1 MIKNNLNALNISL
14 ICLLLISLFLNYHL
28 YSENQE
34 KNRYYTVYYIEDF
47 FNEIKE
53 SISLLDSMI
62 ARGETDYREISFLV
76 ERLNYLDYMLRS
88 VPYYFDGMGGG
99 TNYIG
104 YAAVVMN
111 RGVSYEGLQIPPFF
125 EEQEIDQSELAF
137 LKLFKDRLTSVYVQ
151 LESEDTNNLS
161 SNLTKNK
168 FEKIIM
174 KDVFIIGAER
184 ELLEE
189 YLKYTNPE

>member
-34 KNRYYTVYYIEDF
+34 KNSYYTVYYIEDF
-47 FNEIKE
+47 FNELQE
-53 SISLLDSMI
+53 SILSLKSII
-62 ARGETDYREISFLV
+62 ADEETDYREISYLV
-76 ERLNYLDYMLRS
+76 ERLNYLDYMVRR

-111 RGVSYEGLQIPPFF
+111 RGISYEGHVIPPFF
-125 EEQEIDQSELAF
+125 EDQEINQSELAF
-137 LKLFKDRLTSVYVQ
+137 LKLFKDRLTSIYAQ
-151 LESEDTNNLS
+151 LQSEDTNKLAN
-161 SNLTKNK
+161 NVTKNR
-168 FEKIIM
+168 FDNIIM
-174 KDVFIIGAER
+174 KDIFIVGAER
-184 ELLEE
+184 ELVEE
-189 YLKYTNPE
+189 YLKYTALD